1 MIKNIVFIFGT
12 RPEVI
17 KMAPVILEFK
27 KYPMHYNVLVINTEQ
42 QKELSNQTLNFFG
55 ITPDISLDVMRNN
68 QSLSSLQARL
78 QVKLEE
84 IFLNNQIHLVFVQ
97 GDTMSAFCGALSA
110 YYFKI
115 PICHIEAGL
124 RSNHLF
130 EPFPEE
136 ALRQMIARIA
146 NIHFAPTKL
155 SVEYLQNENLTHK
168 SSIYEVGNTSIDA
181 LFSLDQKIMNIAK
194 EFWNNFGINLSHD
207 NIILVTIHRRE
218 NHGKRLDSILNAI
231 SYIASQFSKYKIIIP
246 LHPNP
251 NVKEKIKNRLKQNN
265 IYLCDALDYPN
276 LVLIMQSA
284 KLILTDSGGI
294 QEEAPSFG
302 VPLLVLRYETE
313 RKEGVE
319 SGFAKLV
326 GADYDLIIKESLFIL
341 NNNQKINKI
350 NPYGDGKTSKRIE
363 KYVREF
369 LNLKENYVQ

>member
-1 MIKNIVFIFGT
+1 MIKNIAFIFGT

-27 KYPMHYNVLVINTEQ
+27 KYPMLYNVLVINTEQ
-42 QKELSNQTLNFFG
+42 QKELSNQTLNFFS

-84 IFLNNQIHLVFVQ
+84 IFLNHQIDLVFVQ

-124 RSNHLF
+124 RSYHLF

-155 SVEYLQNENLTHK
+155 SVEYLQNENLTYK
-168 SSIYEVGNTSIDA
+168 SYIYEVGNTGIDA
-181 LFSLDQKIMNIAK
+181 LFSLDQKIINNAK
-194 EFWNNFGINLSHD
+194 IFWNNFGIDLNND

-218 NHGKRLDSILNAI
+218 NHGDRLEYILNAI
-231 SYIASQFSKYKIIIP
+231 VYIVSKFKNYKIILP

-251 NVKEKIKNRLKQNN
+251 NVKEK
-265 IYLCDALDYPN
+265 
-276 LVLIMQSA
+276 
-284 KLILTDSGGI
+284 
-294 QEEAPSFG
+294 
-302 VPLLVLRYETE
+302 
-313 RKEGVE
+313 
-319 SGFAKLV
+319 
-326 GADYDLIIKESLFIL
+326 
-341 NNNQKINKI
+341 NK
-350 NPYGDGKTSKRIE
+350 T
-363 KYVREF
+363 
-369 LNLKENYVQ
+369 

>member
-1 MIKNIVFIFGT
+1 M
-12 RPEVI
+12 
-17 KMAPVILEFK
+17 
-27 KYPMHYNVLVINTEQ
+27 
-42 QKELSNQTLNFFG
+42 
-55 ITPDISLDVMRNN
+55 
-68 QSLSSLQARL
+68 
-78 QVKLEE
+78 
-84 IFLNNQIHLVFVQ
+84 FLNHQIDLVFVQ

-124 RSNHLF
+124 RSYHLF
-130 EPFPEE
+130 DSFPEE

-155 SVEYLQNENLTHK
+155 SVEYLQNENLTYK
-168 SSIYEVGNTSIDA
+168 SYIYEVGNTSIDA
-181 LFSLDQKIMNIAK
+181 LFSLEQKIINNAK
-194 EFWNNFGINLSHD
+194 IFWNNFGIDLDND

-218 NHGKRLDSILNAI
+218 NHGERLEYILNAI

-251 NVKEKIKNRLKQNN
+251 NVKEKIQNRLYKQNN

-276 LVLIMQSA
+276 LVLIMKNS

-326 GADYDLIIKESLFIL
+326 GADYELIIKESLFIL

-369 LNLKENYVQ
+369 LNLKENYAQ

>member
-1 MIKNIVFIFGT
+1 MINIAFIFGT

-27 KYPMHYNVLVINTEQ
+27 KYPMCYNVLVINTEQ
-42 QKELSNQTLNFFG
+42 QKELSNQTLKFFG
-55 ITPDISLDVMRNN
+55 ITPTISLNVMREN
-68 QSLSSLQARL
+68 QSLSSLQSIL
-78 QVKLEE
+78 QAKLEE
-84 IFLNNQIHLVFVQ
+84 IFLNNAINLAFVQ

-110 YYFKI
+110 YYFKV

-124 RSNHLF
+124 RSYNLF

-155 SVEYLQNENLTHK
+155 SVKYLQNENLTHK

-181 LFSLDQKIMNIAK
+181 LFLLEQEIINKAK
-194 EFWNNFGINLSHD
+194 NFWNDFGIDLSND
-207 NIILVTIHRRE
+207 DIVLVTIHRRE
-218 NHGKRLDSILNAI
+218 NHGDRLEHILNAI
-231 SYIASQFSKYKIIIP
+231 SYIASKFQKHKFIIP
-246 LHPNP
+246 IHPNP
-251 NVKEKIKNRLKQNN
+251 NVREKIKNKLYKQKN

-276 LVLIMQSA
+276 LVLIMKNS

-326 GADYDLIIKESLFIL
+326 GADYDLIIKESFVALK
-341 NNNQKINKI
+341 NNQKIDGI
-350 NPYGDGKTSKRIE
+350 NPYGDGMASQRIE
-363 KYVREF
+363 KYVRKF
-369 LNLKENYVQ
+369 LNLKEYYAR